1 MDYISGQTNMGK
13 SCCFN
18 RKKSQL
24 MKGDEMIELKGYN
37 FKTPKEIRGIYIPII
52 NGC

>member
-1 MDYISGQTNMGK
+1 
-13 SCCFN
+13 
-18 RKKSQL
+18 